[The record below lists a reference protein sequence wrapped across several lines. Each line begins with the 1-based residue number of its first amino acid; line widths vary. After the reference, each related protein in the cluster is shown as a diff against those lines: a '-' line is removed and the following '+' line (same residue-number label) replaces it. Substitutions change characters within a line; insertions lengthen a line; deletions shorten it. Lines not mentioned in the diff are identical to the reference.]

1 MRLSHVERIDY
12 EYVHNGGCN
21 ILKATEPLRGKR
33 VADVSETKIV
43 FTPKYGSWLNIAEIE
58 LYILSGR
65 ALVGSLRLKQCAM
78 KLPHGRKL
86 EIANLE
92 L

>member
-43 FTPKYGSWLNIAEIE
+43 FTPKYGSWLNIAEMYATSE
-58 LYILSGR
+58 AHL
-65 ALVGSLRLKQCAM
+65 
-78 KLPHGRKL
+78 
-86 EIANLE
+86 
-92 L
+92 